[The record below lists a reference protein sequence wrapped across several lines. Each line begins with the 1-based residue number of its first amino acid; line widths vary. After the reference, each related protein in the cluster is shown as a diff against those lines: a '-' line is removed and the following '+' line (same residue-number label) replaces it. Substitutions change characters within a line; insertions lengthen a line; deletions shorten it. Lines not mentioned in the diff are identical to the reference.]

1 MKLSHLAVLWLAA
14 IASLNPMGLS
24 WGQTPLPAGSQ
35 ETAGPLTPAE
45 SLQAFVLDPQLQI
58 ELVASEPQIVDP
70 VAMHFGSDGSLWVV
84 EMRDYPHGPAEGEKP
99 KSRIKRLTDSDGD
112 GHFEAATV
120 FADELLFV
128 TGVLPYQDGLI
139 VTLAG
144 QIAFFAD
151 RDGDGVAEFRET
163 WFTGFAQENSQL
175 RANHPIYGPDGWV
188 YVANGLR
195 GGKVQAER
203 PQWKQAHAEPLVITG
218 FDFRFHPQTGAF
230 EAINGHGQFGNTFDD
245 VGRRF
250 VATNRH
256 PCLQIVL
263 ENRYLQ
269 QNPLYAVKQVTHE
282 VCAAAEKS
290 QLFPISKAWTTSTL
304 HANQFTAACGVT
316 IFRGDGLPTSFY
328 GNAFT
333 CDPTGNLVHREEL
346 TPAGATFSGQ
356 SPYEGKEFLAS
367 PDTWFRPVNLGHG
380 PEGGLYVVDMYRAVI
395 EHPDFMPEELKRR
408 PDLLHGTDRGR
419 IYRITTRDAA
429 SPLREL
435 LPPTTAGL
443 LAQLAHPNV
452 VQREAALR
460 QLVEHP
466 PQPFDATLLQSTTA
480 QNSAIGRV
488 NLLRL
493 QQQWGTLQLS
503 TVAASLLDTAPE
515 VRETALQLA
524 EAWPADPQLR
534 SAMLNCARDP
544 DPRVRFQA
552 VQSLALTPA
561 DEALLAALAD
571 VATQPE
577 TDVWTQRAIIT
588 AAREQSAALLVRLI
602 QFAQQHPHRLPQL
615 KPFCQELAT
624 LVAHESFDPVRG
636 HVWAALQALSDDST
650 TPAILSLRW
659 SLLDSL
665 GTLLRRR
672 YGLLLKDPTLSP
684 SGAEAVTVWL
694 APATSIMTDSSQPDD
709 LRLLAIHVSRLGPSD
724 AALAPLLKVALEDP
738 NGALQLAAFEI
749 LMGLPQPELAGP
761 LLERFASAGPNARR
775 GILDVL
781 LSHEARTKSLID
793 ALEAGRLLPTELDPT
808 RTQRLTGHRVP
819 ELRERAKQLFAA
831 ATAERGAVVAAYLP
845 ALQLKADPLR
855 GRQVFEKQCVTCHRV
870 GNLGV
875 NVGPDIADSRTKT
888 PDVLLT
894 AILDPNRAIDNNFF
908 GYSVV
913 TEEGKVYTGIITAE
927 TTSSI
932 TLRQAEGK
940 ELTILRSEIDELRN
954 TGLSL
959 MPVGFEKNIP
969 PQEMADLVSFLKNWR
984 YLDGDVP
991 SSVIA
996 P

>member
-1 MKLSHLAVLWLAA
+1 MKLSPFAISWMAA
-14 IASLNPMGLS
+14 ASLLLGLNS
-24 WGQTPLPAGSQ
+24 SQAQTPANVSQ
-35 ETAGPLTPAE
+35 GTAGPLSPAD
-45 SLQAFVLDPQLQI
+45 SLRAFALDPLLQI

-70 VAMHFGSDGSLWVV
+70 VALHFGNDGTLWVV
-84 EMRDYPHGPAEGEKP
+84 EMRDYPHGPAAGDNP
-99 KSRIKRLTDSDGD
+99 KSRIKRLADKDGD
-112 GHFEAATV
+112 GFYETATL
-120 FADELLFV
+120 FADNLLFA
-128 TGVLPYQDGLI
+128 TGVLPYDDGLI

-144 QIAFFAD
+144 QIVFLAD
-151 RDGDGVAEFRET
+151 RDGDGVAEFREL
-163 WFTGFAQENSQL
+163 WFSGFAQENSQL

-203 PQWKQAHAEPLVITG
+203 PQWKQADREPLVITG

-256 PCLQIVL
+256 PCLHIVL

-269 QNPLYAVKQVTHE
+269 QNPLYAVKQVMHE

-316 IFRGDGLPTSFY
+316 IFRGAGLPDGFY
-328 GNAFT
+328 GNVFT
-333 CDPTGNLVHREEL
+333 CDPTGNLVHREVL
-346 TPAGATFSGQ
+346 QPDGATFAGR
-356 SPYEGKEFLAS
+356 SPYVGKEFLAS

-408 PDLLHGTDRGR
+408 PDLLLGTDRGR
-419 IYRITTRDAA
+419 IYRITARDAP
-429 SPLREL
+429 SQSRRPL
-435 LPPTTAGL
+435 PHTAEGW
-443 LAQLAHPNV
+443 LAQLAHANV
-452 VQREAALR
+452 SQREAALR
-460 QLVEHP
+460 HLVEHP
-466 PQPFDATLLQSTTA
+466 PQTFDASLLQSTTA
-480 QNSAIGRV
+480 RDSVIGRI

-493 QQQWGTLQLS
+493 QQQWGTL
-503 TVAASLLDTAPE
+503 TAPNIVDSLRDSAPE

-524 EAWPADPQLR
+524 EAWLTDPQLR
-534 SAMLNCARDP
+534 SALLMCARDP
-544 DPRVRFQA
+544 NPRVRFQA

-561 DEALLAALAD
+561 DAALLDALAD
-571 VATQPE
+571 VATSPE
-577 TDVWTQRAIIT
+577 TDVWTDRALIT
-588 AAREQSAALLVRLI
+588 AARAQSAALLVRLI
-602 QFAQQHPHRLPQL
+602 EWVHQQPKRLPQVQAL
-615 KPFCQELAT
+615 CQELAT
-624 LVAHESFDPVRG
+624 VVAHETFDSERG
-636 HVWAALQALSDDST
+636 RVWTALQSLSDQSSS
-650 TPAILSLRW
+650 PAIQTLRW
-659 SLLDSL
+659 SVLDSL

-672 YGLLLKDPTLSP
+672 YGSLQKDPALPPHGADAIAEWLS
-684 SGAEAVTVWL
+684 
-694 APATSIMTDSSQPDD
+694 PATSTMTDGSQPDE
-709 LRLLAIHVSRLGPSD
+709 LRLLAIRVSRLGPPD
-724 AALAPLLKVALEDP
+724 AALATLLKVALDDP
-738 NGALQLAAFEI
+738 NGTLQQAAFEG
-749 LMGLPQPELAGP
+749 LASLPQPELADP
-761 LLERFASAGPNARR
+761 LLDRFANAGPNARR

-781 LSHEARTKSLID
+781 LAQEGRTASLIA
-793 ALEAGRLLPTELDPT
+793 ALEQGRLLPTELDPT
-808 RTQRLTGHRVP
+808 RSQRLTGHRVP
-819 ELRERAKQLFAA
+819 ELRERAKKLLAA
-831 ATAERGAVVAAYLP
+831 ATAERGAVVEAYLP
-845 ALQLKADPLR
+845 ALQLKADPHR

-888 PDVLLT
+888 PDFLLT

-908 GYSVV
+908 GYSIV

-927 TTSSI
+927 TAGSI

-969 PQEMADLVSFLKNWR
+969 PQDMADLVSFLKNWR